1 MIQTLQKSFDGQV
14 SVAQVVV
21 VEASDQWRADVVAAI
36 ESAGVLQL
44 IADAPSP
51 ESSIT
56 QSLQPDLLFVGLGD
70 GSAYSNAEA
79 LAWCRQLQSDYA
91 TQLIFLVTAETP
103 AELNDELTACQPLAI
118 LSPSGELPDLRFLAA
133 LKAAL
138 AQYLRLHTLNRALT
152 DLQIEIQDLNACLLY
167 IDEATQQL
175 TRINDSA
182 RQLFGLAD
190 QAVIDTPWWKA
201 LGAKSASAHPFTQL
215 THGATPVIIPPTLLV
230 RSSDAMP
237 IVVCGNI
244 TTVQRQGGVELL
256 LNLRSLDSPNVRQL
270 AKTLAPKDTLL
281 VFSVDKLNQ
290 QGEGDNNVAT
300 LMMDLRTSLLEIV
313 RRDDQVSLP
322 IGPCIA
328 IRLHNSSEAESED
341 LARALLSHL
350 QSVKSAYGEMAENA
364 RFSIGLAQ
372 RSLSM
377 GAIETVVA
385 ANNAMF
391 CVQLEP
397 GSSARIKIASD
408 NDRTMLATYRFSTDG
423 IFSSSQLSDD
433 YCDLLEQ
440 LAAILDQNLPPNDSL
455 EQVVATILK
464 QRGLFTSALFLKA
477 KDGSFDFSVGGKKT
491 GDGFNLVSETSLPD
505 SAFLASRFRSGQGLN
520 GRGNISPDA
529 GSLIQPLVYRQQ
541 AVGYLALA
549 FDQTQ
554 HNTATRLT
562 LESGA
567 LHMLACLAQRVNG
580 RTVDTD
586 SSPASSAKPMEQ
598 EIEGYVV
605 DNMEG
610 AVDQATFLAKLDMPV
625 AIVGAR
631 GTGKMYIAKVVH
643 QEWGGAP
650 GMIAQIDC
658 REFKK
663 RDTAIARLGE
673 QLENSEGKTLV
684 FKSPQLMSP
693 EVQNKLARQ
702 LSTRMLADANPPRY
716 LPRAKYVALFPAPI
730 ESLVKKGELS
740 ERLASVFVGYPINVP
755 PIRDRK
761 QAVLRWAH
769 KILGQESIAK
779 NKSVSGF
786 TPDAEQA
793 LLTHDWQGNI
803 SEMRECIVTALQRT
817 DKEWITPVDLG
828 IFKGLS
834 AEGTANNADPKPFLT
849 EMESKGEGAVDYA
862 PSVLEELDVALGQ
875 VVNEVV
881 ATQNHFPLGSWLE
894 DELVLATLDRYK
906 NDYRLAA
913 DFLHTKSRNISR
925 WMPKIEARA
934 EERNSNLAWRDPSR
948 LLREWIRESAHLPTS
963 PMMIGQTL
971 LLLHVSSQC
980 DKAGLGASVRAKIMG
995 ISVPTYNKRRQQ
1007 AIS

>member
-1 MIQTLQKSFDGQV
+1 MTQAVRKSFGGQV
-14 SVAQVVV
+14 SMARVVI
-21 VEASDQWRADVVAAI
+21 VEANDHLRADVVAAA
-36 ESAGVLQL
+36 EGAGVLQVV
-44 IADAPSP
+44 ADLPVL
-51 ESSIT
+51 ENSIGKT
-56 QSLQPDLLFVGLGD
+56 LEPDLLIMGLGGGAD
-70 GSAYSNAEA
+70 SHDAEA
-79 LAWCRQLQSDYA
+79 LDLCQQLQQSSA
-91 TQLIFLVTAETP
+91 VQLIFLVATEASV
-103 AELNDELTACQPLAI
+103 ELNDQLTACQPLAI
-118 LSPSGELPDLRFLAA
+118 VWQSGTLPDPGLQTTLNVAI
-133 LKAAL
+133 
-138 AQYLRLHTLNRALT
+138 AQYLKLRALNCAFV
-152 DLQIEIQDLNACLLY
+152 DQQRDIKDLNASLLY
-167 IDEATQQL
+167 IDQSSQQI

-182 RQLFGLAD
+182 QQLFGLAD
-190 QAVIDTPWWKA
+190 HSSSDLPWWKV
-201 LGAKSASAHPFTQL
+201 LGAKSASAHPLAQL
-215 THGATPVIIPPTLLV
+215 IKGGPPAVIPPTLLA
-230 RSSDAMP
+230 RPGDATP
-237 IVVCGNI
+237 LVVCGNMTSI
-244 TTVQRQGGVELL
+244 QRQSSVEFM
-256 LNLRSLDSPNVRQL
+256 LNLRNLDSANIRQL
-270 AKTLAPKDTLL
+270 VKTLMPKDTLL
-281 VFSVDKLNQ
+281 IFSVDKLNQ
-290 QGEGDNNVAT
+290 HDARDNSVAT

-322 IGPCIA
+322 VGPCIA
-328 IRLHNSSEAESED
+328 IRLHNTSEDESED

-350 QSVKSAYGEMAENA
+350 QSVKAVYGEMAESA
-364 RFSIGLAQ
+364 RFSVGLVQ

-377 GAIETVVA
+377 GAIETIVA

-397 GSSARIKIASD
+397 GSNARIKIASE
-408 NDRTMLATYRFSTDG
+408 NDRKILASYRFSTDG
-423 IFSSSQLSDD
+423 IFASPQLRGD
-433 YCDLLEQ
+433 YCNFLND
-440 LAAILDQNLPPNDSL
+440 LAAILDQQLLPADSM
-455 EQVVATILK
+455 EQAVATILK
-464 QRGLFTSALFLKA
+464 QQGLFTSALFLKA
-477 KDGSFDFSVGGKKT
+477 KDGSYDFAVGGKKT
-491 GDGFNLVSETSLPD
+491 GDGFLLVSESSLPD
-505 SAFLASRFRSGQGLN
+505 SAFLPSRYRTGQGIIS
-520 GRGNISPDA
+520 RDNISPDT
-529 GSLIQPLVYRQQ
+529 GSVIQPLFYRQQ
-541 AVGYLALA
+541 LVGYLALA

-554 HNTATRLT
+554 PTSTPRLI

-567 LHMLACLAQRVNG
+567 LHMLACLAQRSNG
-580 RTVDTD
+580 RTVDTH
-586 SSPASSAKPMEQ
+586 SSSASPAKPMEQ
-598 EIEGYVV
+598 EIDGYVV

-631 GTGKMYIAKVVH
+631 GTGKMYIAKIVH

-650 GMIAQIDC
+650 GMIVQIDC

-663 RDTAIARLGE
+663 KETAIARLGE

-730 ESLVKKGELS
+730 EGLVRKGELS
-740 ERLASVFVGYPINVP
+740 ERLASVFIGYPINVP

-761 QAVLRWAH
+761 QAVLRWAY
-769 KILGQESIAK
+769 KILGQESTAQK
-779 NKSVSGF
+779 KSVSGF

-803 SEMRECIVTALQRT
+803 SEMRECIVIALERT

-828 IFKGLS
+828 IFKGIS
-834 AEGTANNADPKPFLT
+834 AEGTANTADPKPFLT
-849 EMESKGEGAVDYA
+849 EMENKSEGADDYA

-881 ATQNHFPLGSWLE
+881 SAQNNFPLGSWLE

-913 DFLHTKSRNISR
+913 EFLHTKSRNITR

-934 EERNSNLAWRDPSR
+934 EERNSHLAWRDPSR
-948 LLREWIRESAHLPTS
+948 LIREWIRQSAHLPSS
-963 PMMIGQTL
+963 PMSIAQTL

-980 DKAGLGASVRAKIMG
+980 DNAGIGASARAKIMG
-995 ISVPTYNKRRQQ
+995 VSVPTYNKRRQQ